1 MQYGLVVVP
10 PAELA
15 ARIREFQKNQLRVLP
30 LAAPHITVKAQGGLG
45 QDEAWL
51 DDVRAVA
58 ARFPAFRTG
67 VAGIGMFGEEF
78 LYLRAEP
85 GEALVRLHAAL
96 LKAVNPAPAL
106 IERYFEGK
114 AYVPHLTLAG
124 PGLSSHEMAV
134 VKVAAEERFA
144 IRELFDVTFVRVLRQ
159 AKDGEPFLGYL
170 DLPLA

>member
-15 ARIREFQKNQLRVLP
+15 ARICEFQKSQLRVAP

-45 QDEAWL
+45 GDEAWL
-51 DDVRAVA
+51 NDVRAVV

-67 VAGIGMFGEEF
+67 IAGVGMFGGEF
-78 LYLRAEP
+78 LHLRAEP
-85 GEALVRLHAAL
+85 HEALLRLHAAL

-106 IERYFEGK
+106 IERYFEGP

-124 PGLSSHEMAV
+124 PGLSSHEMDV
-134 VKVAAEERFA
+134 VKAAAEQRFA
-144 IRELFDVTFVRVLRQ
+144 KQETFDVNFVRVLRQ
-159 AKDGEPFLGYL
+159 AKDGELYLDYL
-170 DLPLA
+170 DLPLV